1 MSQVPAASIKQHFAE
16 IEDPRIERTK
26 EHQLLDIIVIAIC
39 AVICGADDWVAV
51 ENFGR
56 DKAAWLKTFLD
67 LPNGIPSHDTFR
79 RVFMLLDAEQFQV
92 CFLEWIQA
100 VSRVTH
106 GQVIAVDG
114 KQLRRSH
121 DRRLGQD
128 AIYMVSAWATANHL
142 VLGQRKVDTKS
153 NEITAIPKLLDM
165 LAIGG
170 CIVTIDAIGCQ
181 KAIAQKIIDQDGDYV
196 LALKENQGNL
206 YADVQELFA
215 YAHRMRFHKTARDL
229 IDHAY
234 HQTVDSE
241 HGRMDIRECW
251 TISDRDYLL
260 YLRNRAAWSRL
271 RTLVMVRA
279 ERRIG
284 SETSVEIRYYISS
297 LDYNAQRM
305 LEAVRSHWHIEN
317 NLHWVLD
324 VAFREDE
331 CRIRKGNG
339 PQNFAVLR
347 HIALS
352 LLTQEKSARCGIKT
366 KRLKAGWNED
376 YLQKVLSI

>member
-1 MSQVPAASIKQHFAE
+1 MSQLPAASIKQHFGE
-16 IEDPRIERTK
+16 IKDPRIERTK
-26 EHQLLDIIVIAIC
+26 EHQLLDIIIIAIC

-56 DKAAWLKTFLD
+56 AKLPWLKTFLD
-67 LPNGIPSHDTFR
+67 LPHGIPSHDTFG
-79 RVFMLLDAEQFQV
+79 RVFMLLDAEQFQK
-92 CFLEWIQA
+92 CFLGWIQA

-121 DRRLGQD
+121 DKRLGRE
-128 AIYMVSAWATANHL
+128 AIYMVSAWATVNHV
-142 VLGQRKVDTKS
+142 VLGQRKVDAKS

-165 LAIGG
+165 LALDG

-181 KAIAQKIIDQDGDYV
+181 KAIAQKIIDRGGDYV

-215 YAHRMRFHKTARDL
+215 YAHRRRFHKNTRDL
-229 IDHAY
+229 IDYDY
-234 HQTVDSE
+234 HRTVDSE

-251 TISDRDYLL
+251 IISDPDYLL
-260 YLRNRAAWSRL
+260 YLRNREAWPRL
-271 RTLVMVRA
+271 RTIVMVRA

-284 SETSVEIRYYISS
+284 KETSVEIRYYISS
-297 LDYNAQRM
+297 LDQPAPRI
-305 LEAVRSHWHIEN
+305 LEAVRGHWGIEN
-317 NLHWVLD
+317 DLHWVLD

-352 LLTQEKSARCGIKT
+352 LLQQDKSARCGIKT
-366 KRLKAGWNED
+366 KRLKAGWDED
-376 YLQKVLSI
+376 YLRKILSI